1 MTSGKQARRQRQ
13 QVARPPVRSTEGRK
27 ASPTVLIGALVA
39 IAVIAA
45 VAVGIFVLK
54 GNGGGSSTTSTTATV
69 LPDAGVIA
77 RQFAGIPQRGDVLG
91 SANAPATMVEYIDL
105 QCPVCRDFETNV
117 MPAVID
123 RYVRTGKLK
132 VIARPVAF
140 IGDGVDSQRGRLGM
154 IAASKQNRAFNF
166 AQLLYFNQGPEDGG
180 WLDDTMVA
188 SAAKSIPGVDVPA
201 LLAAAKSS
209 AAAQQ
214 AKTYDAQA
222 TSDRLSG
229 TPTVLIG
236 KTGGK
241 LVVVAPGSEPSTEQM
256 TAAIDDA
263 LRQ

>member
-13 QVARPPVRSTEGRK
+13 QAARPPVRSTEGRK

-45 VAVGIFVLK
+45 VVAGILVLK
-54 GNGGGSSTTSTTATV
+54 GNGGSSTSSTSATV
-69 LPDAGVIA
+69 LPDASVIA
-77 RQFAGIPQRGDVLG
+77 KQFAGIPQHGDVLG
-91 SANAPATMVEYIDL
+91 KASAPATMIEYIDL

-117 MPAVID
+117 MPSVID

-132 VIARPVAF
+132 VIARPVAV
-140 IGDGVDSQRGRLGM
+140 IGTGVDSQRGRLGM

-201 LLAAAKSS
+201 LLAAAKGST
-209 AAAQQ
+209 AAEQ

-222 TSDRLSG
+222 RSDGLAG
-229 TPTVLIG
+229 TPTVLVG
-236 KTGGK
+236 KTGSK
-241 LVVVAPGSEPSTEQM
+241 PIVVAPGLEPSAEQM
-256 TAAIDDA
+256 NAAIENA

>member
-1 MTSGKQARRQRQ
+1 M
-13 QVARPPVRSTEGRK
+13 
-27 ASPTVLIGALVA
+27 I
-39 IAVIAA
+39 
-45 VAVGIFVLK
+45 
-54 GNGGGSSTTSTTATV
+54 
-69 LPDAGVIA
+69 
-77 RQFAGIPQRGDVLG
+77 
-91 SANAPATMVEYIDL
+91 EYIDL

-117 MPAVID
+117 MPSVID

-132 VIARPVAF
+132 VIARPVAI
-140 IGDGVDSQRGRLGM
+140 IGTGADSQRGRLGM

-201 LLAAAKSS
+201 LLAAAKGS
-209 AAAQQ
+209 AAADQ

-222 TSDRLSG
+222 KSDGLSG
-229 TPTVLIG
+229 TPTVLVG

-241 LVVVAPGSEPSTEQM
+241 PVVVAPGLEPSAEQM
-256 TAAIDDA
+256 NAAIENA